1 MRYIEFKLSKQAAD
15 PDYSALRRRFFEE
28 VSSPDIYTPSK
39 ENVDE
44 RMRTT
49 DKPRYIGRA
58 LKERGRIL
66 KFLQERIGWNND
78 DAPEEY
84 WNLLRK
90 VEQLYSNALLA
101 RYLPRKG
108 VLDLDKIRSAD
119 RAGEVLKQLPEDLVR
134 SVPLPKRELWTM
146 PRGVFAKPEHARAG
160 DLGEPLR
167 KLLDSGAV
175 RTYGDWIDA
184 LENNRK
190 TMPRDMQRDYAEWK
204 EYTKRNKNSKAD
216 EYL

>member
-1 MRYIEFKLSKQAAD
+1 MRYNEFKLRKQAAD

-28 VSSPDIYTPSK
+28 ASSPGIYTPSK
-39 ENVDE
+39 EDVDE
-44 RMRTT
+44 RMRTA

-58 LKERGRIL
+58 LRERGRIL
-66 KFLQERIGWNND
+66 KFLQEQVGWND
-78 DAPEEY
+78 DDEPDEFGK
-84 WNLLRK
+84 LLEK
-90 VEQLYSNALLA
+90 VKQMYSNALLA

-167 KLLDSGAV
+167 KLLDSGAI

-184 LENNRK
+184 LESNRK
-190 TMPRDMQRDYAEWK
+190 TMPKDMQKDYAEWK
-204 EYTKRNKNSKAD
+204 EYMERNKGSRAD
-216 EYL
+216 DYP